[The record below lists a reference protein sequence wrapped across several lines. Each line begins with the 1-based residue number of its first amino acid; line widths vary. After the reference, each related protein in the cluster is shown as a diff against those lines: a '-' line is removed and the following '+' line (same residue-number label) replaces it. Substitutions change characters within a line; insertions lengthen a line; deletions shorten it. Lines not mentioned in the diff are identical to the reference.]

1 MKKTT
6 LLLVLFTLAIVAMVP
21 AQNLNQKLDSYFKT
35 HLSESPDQP
44 VANILVYLENEKKD
58 FVYHKGFGNLSVS
71 DDTAVS
77 PNSPFKT
84 ASITKLFTATLMLQL
99 VEEGKFKLDD
109 TAVKLIG
116 DQTFVGFDKLMM
128 LDGKNFGKV
137 ITVRQLLNHTSGL
150 ADIFTDTQEEF
161 MNLIFEN
168 PQKQWSVADLFET
181 YYQFGLHE
189 RAHFKPG
196 DDFYYSDMNYFLLG
210 LIIEKYREMPL
221 VKAYRTYILEPVGMS
236 NTYFEYHEAATN
248 TLAFPSLYMGDIEV
262 NTNINTSFDWA
273 GGGLVS
279 TTYDLNLFMK
289 ALFGKQ
295 LIKQEDLFHAM
306 ITDSRDRYGF
316 GMFLYNFNG
325 VRFYGHS
332 GFWGSDVFYNPEEG
346 ITMVVSVNQ
355 TNLPYKHYEFVN
367 GIYQLVK

>member
-6 LLLVLFTLAIVAMVP
+6 LLLVLFTLAVSALAP
-21 AQNLNQKLDSYFKT
+21 AQNLTKDLDNFFNE
-35 HLSESPDQP
+35 HLSDDPDQP
-44 VANILVYLENEKKD
+44 VVNILVYLENEKKD
-58 FVYHKGFGNLSVS
+58 FVYHKGFGQLSVS
-71 DDTAVS
+71 DDTTVS

-84 ASITKLFTATLMLQL
+84 ASITKLFTATLILQL
-99 VEEGKFKLDD
+99 VEEGKLKLDD
-109 TAVKLIG
+109 PVVGLIG
-116 DQTFVGFDKLMM
+116 DQAFVGFDKLMM
-128 LDGKNFGKV
+128 LDGKNFSHD
-137 ITVRQLLNHTSGL
+137 ITLRQLLNHTSGL

-168 PQKQWSVADLFET
+168 PQKQWSVKDLFET

-196 DDFYYSDMNYFLLG
+196 AGFYYSDMNYFLLG
-210 LIIEKYREMPL
+210 LIIEKYRETPL
-221 VKAYRTYILEPVGMS
+221 VEAYRTYILEPVGMS
-236 NTYFEYHEAATN
+236 NTYLEYHETATN
-248 TLAFPSLYMGDIEV
+248 TLAFPSLYMGNIEV

-289 ALFGKQ
+289 ALFDKQ
-295 LIKQEDLFHAM
+295 LIKQDQLFQAM

-316 GMFLYNFNG
+316 GMFLYNFDD

-332 GFWGSDVFYNPEEG
+332 GFWGSDVFYNPEAG

-355 TNLPYKHYEFVN
+355 THLPYKHYEFVN
-367 GIYQLVK
+367 GMYQLVK